1 MRKNISSIIGGVFLV
16 VVLFMTS
23 CTKMDHYYK
32 DYVVERTYIG
42 KPDSIWVQ
50 PGNQR
55 VQIGILTPK
64 DPAATKLVVR
74 YGGDSSVMNIDRT
87 IDVNT
92 MLIENLDERDYLFN
106 AYTVDDSGNRSLMM
120 ELNTPVFGSSFAS
133 TLRERTF
140 SHSVRFGDSLAVVW
154 NSAALFPENFI
165 GTELGFT
172 DRSGESHIVFVSKD
186 DNVSI
191 LHNPDINLPV
201 TIQSLYSPHENAFE
215 NFYTTAEELDV
226 VASRRTSLTFSSTTY
241 TDAMYID
248 FKYVQMYLEANVP
261 TPVGADIDMCYA
273 LGAGSRGNLFSM
285 DGTGFSAFAS
295 NWQAAIN
302 AWDVRNYAR
311 LKLDRTAAAKDLY
324 EALDENNRQQ
334 MIDAYEGSAG
344 AASTRLS
351 SLAVGD
357 IIFLHSADREI
368 YVAMKVVGT
377 PPAVSGALGDFTI
390 EFKVSRP

>member
-1 MRKNISSIIGGVFLV
+1 
-16 VVLFMTS
+16 MTS

-32 DYVVERTYIG
+32 DYVIERTYIG

-55 VQIGILTPK
+55 VQVGILTPK
-64 DPAATKLVVR
+64 DPAATQLVVR
-74 YGGDSSVMNIDRT
+74 WGADSAVMNIDRSKDENS
-87 IDVNT
+87 I
-92 MLIENLDERDYLFN
+92 LIENLDERDYLFN
-106 AYTVDDSGNRSLMM
+106 AYTVDESGNRSLIM
-120 ELNTPVFGSSFAS
+120 ELNAPVFGSNFAS

-154 NSAALFPENFI
+154 NSAALFPENFV
-165 GTELGFT
+165 GNELAFT
-172 DRSGESHIVFVSKD
+172 DKSGNTKTVFVAKD
-186 DNVSI
+186 DNVTI
-191 LHNPDINLPV
+191 LHSPDVALPV
-201 TIQSLYSPHENAFE
+201 TIQSVYSPHENAFE

-261 TPVGADIDMCYA
+261 TPVGADIDMAYA
-273 LGAGSRGNLFSM
+273 LGAGSRGNLFTM
-285 DGTGFSAFAS
+285 DGTGFSAFSS

-311 LKLDRTAAAKDLY
+311 MKLDRTETANDLY

-334 MIDAYEGSAG
+334 MIDAYDNAAG

-357 IIFLHSADREI
+357 IIFLNSADRGI